1 MDNTIKKLSEQ
12 IYSQISKRV
21 LHRKKKAKKQRFK
34 ITDAN
39 NVQLLSNIMHNKRV
53 KNRNPYLLND
63 KITYDIV
70 TNLNFSS
77 AYELIWGSEDELSSN
92 LDAILETGIN
102 ILMDTQVALIDN
114 CLYEYLPY
122 CKAAAQYENAIDPM
136 KPEIETMGELQRQAI
151 MYLVYHLHSEASKM
165 HFEFFKDKG
174 TKKLDKNLTIFIQDY
189 LPKLLEHLLNDT
201 NYNGKRVYDLIS
213 SIVNYEKE
221 NLYEDISH
229 GPEWFAHQPLSN
241 SERPMMDVRNDVIE
255 AGDKYIDTIIDER
268 KEIDPFFMDYPF
280 FM

>member
-1 MDNTIKKLSEQ
+1 MAYTIQELSKQ
-12 IYSQISKRV
+12 IYCKISQRILR
-21 LHRKKKAKKQRFK
+21 RKEETKKQRLK

-39 NVQLLSNIMHNKRV
+39 NVQLLSNIMHNKRI
-53 KNRNPYLLND
+53 KSRNPYLLND
-63 KITYDIV
+63 GITYDIV
-70 TNLNFSS
+70 KNLNFSS

-102 ILMDTQVALIDN
+102 ILMENQFTLIDN

-136 KPEIETMGELQRQAI
+136 KPEIDTMGELQQQAI
-151 MYLVYHLHSEASKM
+151 MYLVYHLHSETSKM

-213 SIVNYEKE
+213 SIVNYERE
-221 NLYEDISH
+221 NLYENISH
-229 GPEWFAHQPLSN
+229 GSEWFAHQPLSN
-241 SERPMMDVRNDVIE
+241 SERPMMDVRKDVIE
-255 AGDKYIDTIIDER
+255 AGDKYIDTIIDEQ

>member
-53 KNRNPYLLND
+53 KSRNPYLLND

-92 LDAILETGIN
+92 LDVILEIGIN
-102 ILMDTQVALIDN
+102 ILRDTQVALIDN

-136 KPEIETMGELQRQAI
+136 KPEIETMGELQQQAI

-229 GPEWFAHQPLSN
+229 GPEWFAYQLLSN

-255 AGDKYIDTIIDER
+255 AGDKYIDTIIDEQ
-268 KEIDPFFMDYPF
+268 KEIDPFFMDPKF
-280 FM
+280 QE

>member
-1 MDNTIKKLSEQ
+1 MDNTIKELSEQ

-21 LHRKKKAKKQRFK
+21 LNRKKKAKKQRFK

-63 KITYDIV
+63 KLTYDIV

-77 AYELIWGSEDELSSN
+77 AYELIWGSEDELPSN

-102 ILMDTQVALIDN
+102 ILMDTQAALINN

-136 KPEIETMGELQRQAI
+136 KPEIETMGELQQEAI
-151 MYLVYHLHSEASKM
+151 MYLVYHLHSDASKL
-165 HFEFFKDKG
+165 HLKFFKDKG
-174 TKKLDKNLTIFIQDY
+174 TKKLDKNLNIFIQDY

-229 GPEWFAHQPLSN
+229 GPEWFAHKPLSN

-255 AGDKYIDTIIDER
+255 AGDKYIDTIIDEQ